1 MTGAILPLPMSSRV
15 GSGKEPGP
23 GQIRLVRAVIQRMQH
38 EYGPQGWWPVVCE
51 RARFRD
57 PADHRTL
64 RGYHPEIYDLPKT
77 RQGRWEVVVGAVLT
91 QNTAWTNVERALGAL
106 GRSRLLTPE
115 SLLKQSLSHLGVII
129 RPAGYFNQKA
139 RYLQALALW
148 FRREDRRV
156 AVARHSRPTLDA
168 VRPGLLAVLGVG
180 PETADSILLY
190 AYALPTFVVDAYTR
204 RVLGRLGVIAPR
216 APYEQVRG
224 LLEQCLAETDPVST
238 VRAWQQAHAL
248 FVEHAK
254 RHHSKN
260 AVVDQDFL
268 LELVQPRADAS
279 RPTVTTKSA
288 TTLRTGRRRPRR
300 RATEPGAPTAAS

>member
-1 MTGAILPLPMSSRV
+1 MSGAILPPPMSSRV
-15 GSGKEPGP
+15 GSGKEPSP
-23 GQIRLVRAVIQRMQH
+23 RQIRLVRAVVQRMQH

-51 RARFRD
+51 RARFRA
-57 PADHRTL
+57 PSDHRTL

-77 RQGRWEVVVGAVLT
+77 RQGRWEVAVGAVLT
-91 QNTAWTNVERALGAL
+91 QNTAWNNVERALGAL

-139 RYLQALALW
+139 RYLLALAEW
-148 FRREDRRV
+148 FRSEDRSI

-190 AYALPTFVVDAYTR
+190 AYGLPTFVVDAYTR
-204 RVLGRLGVIAPR
+204 RVLGRLGVITPR

-224 LLEQCLAETDPVST
+224 LLEHCLIERDPVST

-260 AVVDQDFL
+260 ALPEEDFL

-279 RPTVTTKSA
+279 RPPVTTKSA
-288 TTLRTGRRRPRR
+288 TAPRTGRRRLRL